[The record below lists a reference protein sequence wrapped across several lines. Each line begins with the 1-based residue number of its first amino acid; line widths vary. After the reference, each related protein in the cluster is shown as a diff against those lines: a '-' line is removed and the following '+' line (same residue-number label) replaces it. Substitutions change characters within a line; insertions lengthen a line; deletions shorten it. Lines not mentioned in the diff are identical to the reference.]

1 MSDHQRVIVDY
12 LAAAFPAAQVSAPTA
27 PIAGASPV
35 FPVIEGP
42 VERRLEISRHILDD
56 VSERAVVAML
66 RTNRIAETMRDQPGK
81 RIVISRDRCAELV
94 VEIGPLD
101 DA

>member
-12 LAAAFPAAQVSAPTA
+12 LAAAFPAARVTASDSAG
-27 PIAGASPV
+27 GALPV

-56 VSERAVVAML
+56 ASERAVVALL

-101 DA
+101 GA

>member
-1 MSDHQRVIVDY
+1 MSDHQRVVVEY
-12 LAAAFPAAQVSAPTA
+12 LIAAFPGARVSA
-27 PIAGASPV
+27 AGAAASPV
-35 FPVIEGP
+35 FPVIDGA
-42 VERRLEISRHILDD
+42 VERRLEISRQILDD
-56 VSERAVVAML
+56 ASERAVEAML

-101 DA
+101 GV